1 MPKAMRIHETGAP
14 EVMKWENVELAPLKA
29 GEVRLRQRAAG
40 LNHAD
45 INLRRGGFYLYAPP
59 KLPTILGN
67 EAAGVVEALGPDVT
81 RVKVGDRVAY
91 VSPSGMYGDEAP
103 GGYAEARNIPADRLV
118 VLPDGVSE
126 RQAAALMA
134 KGLTASAILHRL
146 YRIQPGDPVLIHAA
160 AGGMGTILT
169 QWAKHLGAT
178 VIGTVGSADKAKI
191 AEANGC
197 DRTILYR
204 EVDFVA
210 AVRKIVPD
218 GVAAVFDGVGKD
230 TFMPSLDCMRPYATI
245 VSFGNASGP
254 APPLDIRILS
264 QKGTLIVTRPGLT
277 NYIADRGN
285 YERAAAELF
294 DLVTRG
300 VIRFD
305 PANAYALKDAVQ
317 AHRDLESRKTVGSV
331 VLIP

>member
-1 MPKAMRIHETGAP
+1 MTKAMRIHANGPP
-14 EVMKWENVELAPLKA
+14 EVLTWEDVELPPPGP
-29 GEVRLRQRAAG
+29 GEVRLRHRAAG

-59 KLPTILGN
+59 TLPTILGN
-67 EAAGVVEALGPDVT
+67 EAAGVVETLGPDVT

-91 VSPSGMYGDEAP
+91 VSPSGMYGTEAP
-103 GGYAEARNIPADRLV
+103 GGYAEARNIPADRLI
-118 VLPDGVSE
+118 VLPDGISE

-146 YRIQPGDPVLIHAA
+146 YKIQPGDTVLIHAA

-169 QWAKHLGAT
+169 QWAKHLGAI
-178 VIGTVGSADKAKI
+178 VIGTVGGTEKIEAAK
-191 AEANGC
+191 ANGC
-197 DRTILYR
+197 DHVVLYR
-204 EVDFVA
+204 QTDFVV
-210 AVRKIVPD
+210 AVRKIISE

-245 VSFGNASGP
+245 VNFGNASGP
-254 APPLDIRILS
+254 PPPLDIRVLS

-277 NYIADRGN
+277 NYIADRAN

-294 DLVTRG
+294 DLVKRD
-300 VIRFD
+300 VIRLD

-317 AHRDLESRKTVGSV
+317 AHRDLEGRKTTGSV

>member
-1 MPKAMRIHETGAP
+1 MTKALRIHENGP
-14 EVMKWENVELAPLKA
+14 PDVLRWEEIELAPPGP
-29 GEVRLRQRAAG
+29 GEVRLRHRATG

-59 KLPTILGN
+59 TLPTILGN
-67 EAAGVVEALGPDVT
+67 EAAGVVEALGPGVT
-81 RVKVGDRVAY
+81 QVKIGDRVAY
-91 VSPSGMYGDEAP
+91 VSPSGMYGTEAP
-103 GGYAEARNIPADRLV
+103 GGYAEARNIPADRLI
-118 VLPDGVSE
+118 VLPDGISE

-146 YRIQPGDPVLIHAA
+146 YKIQRGDTVLVHAA

-169 QWAKHLGAT
+169 QWAKYLGAT
-178 VIGTVGSADKAKI
+178 VIGTVGSAEKAMT
-191 AEANGC
+191 ATANGC
-197 DRTILYR
+197 DHTILYR
-204 EVDFVA
+204 ETDFVA
-210 AVRKIVPD
+210 AVRDIVPE

-245 VSFGNASGP
+245 VNFGNASGP
-254 APPLDIRILS
+254 PPPLDIRVLS

-277 NYIADRGN
+277 NYIADRAN

-294 DLVTRG
+294 DLVKSG
-300 VIRFD
+300 VIRLD

-317 AHRDLESRKTVGSV
+317 AHRDLEGRKTTGSV

>member
-1 MPKAMRIHETGAP
+1 MPKAMRVHENGPP
-14 EVMKWENVELAPLKA
+14 EVMKWEEIEFPPPHA
-29 GEVRLRQRAAG
+29 GEVRLRHRAVG

-45 INLRRGGFYLYAPP
+45 INLRRGGFYLYRPP

-67 EAAGVVEALGPDVT
+67 EAAGVVEALGPGVT
-81 RVKVGDRVAY
+81 QVKVGDRVVY

-103 GGYAEARNIPADRLV
+103 GGYAEARNIPADRLI
-118 VLPDGVSE
+118 VLPDHISE

-169 QWAKHLGAT
+169 QWAKHLGAM
-178 VIGTVGSADKAKI
+178 VIGTVGSAEKADI
-191 AEANGC
+191 ATANGC
-197 DRTILYR
+197 DHVILYR
-204 EVDFVA
+204 ETDFVA
-210 AVRKIVPD
+210 AVRTIIPA

-254 APPLDIRILS
+254 VPPLDIRVLS

-277 NYIADRGN
+277 NYIADRAN

-294 DLVTRG
+294 DLVKRG
-300 VIRFD
+300 VIRLN

>member
-1 MPKAMRIHETGAP
+1 MTKAIRIHKNGPP
-14 EVMKWENVELAPLKA
+14 EVMKWEEIELPPPGP
-29 GEVRLRQRAAG
+29 GEVRLRHRAVG

-59 KLPTILGN
+59 TLPTILGN
-67 EAAGVVEALGPDVT
+67 EAAGIVEAVGAGVT
-81 RVKVGDRVAY
+81 DVKVGDRVAY
-91 VSPSGMYGDEAP
+91 VSPSGMYGVEAP
-103 GGYAEARNIPADRLV
+103 GGYAEARNIPANRLIA
-118 VLPDGVSE
+118 LPDGITE

-146 YRIQPGDPVLIHAA
+146 YRIQPGDTILIHAA
-160 AGGMGTILT
+160 AGGMGTVLT

-178 VIGTVGSADKAKI
+178 VIGTVGSAKKAGV
-191 AEANGC
+191 ARANGC
-197 DRTILYR
+197 DHTILYR
-204 EVDFVA
+204 ETDFAA
-210 AVRKIVPD
+210 AVRRIVPD

-245 VSFGNASGP
+245 VNFGNASGP
-254 APPLDIRILS
+254 APPLDIRVLS
-264 QKGTLIVTRPGLT
+264 QKGSLIVARPGLT
-277 NYIADRGN
+277 SYIVDRAN

-294 DLVTRG
+294 DLVKRG
-300 VIRFD
+300 IIRLD

-317 AHRDLESRKTVGSV
+317 AHRDLESRRTTGSV

>member
-1 MPKAMRIHETGAP
+1 MTKAMRIHENGPP
-14 EVMKWENVELAPLKA
+14 EVLRWEDIELPPPGP
-29 GEVRLRQRAAG
+29 GEVRLHHRAAG

-59 KLPTILGN
+59 TLPTILGN
-67 EAAGVVEALGPDVT
+67 EAAGVVEALGAGVT
-81 RVKVGDRVAY
+81 QVKVGDRVAY
-91 VSPSGMYGDEAP
+91 VSPSGMYGTEAP
-103 GGYAEARNIPADRLV
+103 GGYAEARNIPADRLI
-118 VLPDGVSE
+118 VLPDDVSE

-134 KGLTASAILHRL
+134 KGLTASVILHRL
-146 YRIQPGDPVLIHAA
+146 YKIQPGDTVLIHAA

-178 VIGTVGSADKAKI
+178 VIGTVGSADKDKI
-191 AEANGC
+191 ARANGC
-197 DRTILYR
+197 DHIVHYR
-204 EVDFVA
+204 ETDFVA
-210 AVRKIVPD
+210 AVRRIVPD

-245 VSFGNASGP
+245 VNFGNASGP
-254 APPLDIRILS
+254 APPLDIRVLS

-277 NYIADRGN
+277 NYIADRAN
-285 YERAAAELF
+285 YTRAAAELF
-294 DLVTRG
+294 DLVGRG
-300 VIRFD
+300 VIRLD

-317 AHRDLESRKTVGSV
+317 AHRDLEARKTTGSV

>member
-1 MPKAMRIHETGAP
+1 MPKAMRIYETGPP
-14 EVMKWENVELAPLKA
+14 EVLKWEEIDLPAPGA
-29 GEVRLRQRAAG
+29 GEVRLAQRAAG
-40 LNHAD
+40 LNYAD
-45 INLRRGGFYLYAPP
+45 INLRRGGFYLYRPP
-59 KLPTILGN
+59 ALPTILGN
-67 EAAGVVEALGPDVT
+67 EAAGVVEALGPGVS
-81 RVKVGDRVAY
+81 RVKVGNRVAY

-146 YRIQPGDPVLIHAA
+146 CRIQSGDVVLVHAA

-169 QWAKHLGAT
+169 QWVKYLGAE
-178 VIGTVGSADKAKI
+178 VIGTVGNAEKAKI
-191 AEANGC
+191 ARANGC
-197 DRTILYR
+197 DHTILYR
-204 EVDFVA
+204 ETDFVA
-210 AVRKIVPD
+210 AAREIVPE

-230 TFMPSLDCMRPYATI
+230 TFMASLDCMRPYATL

-254 APPLDIRILS
+254 APPLDIRMLS
-264 QKGTLIVTRPGLT
+264 QKGSLIVTRPGLT
-277 NYIADRGN
+277 NYLADRAN

-294 DLVTRG
+294 DLVKQG

-317 AHRDLESRKTVGSV
+317 AHRDLESRKTTGSV
-331 VLIP
+331 VLLP

>member
-14 EVMKWENVELAPLKA
+14 EVMKWEDIELPPPGP
-29 GEVRLRQRAAG
+29 GEVRLRHRAAG
-40 LNHAD
+40 LNYAD
-45 INLRRGGFYLYAPP
+45 INLRRGGFYLYSPP
-59 KLPTILGN
+59 SLPTILGN
-67 EAAGVVEALGPDVT
+67 EAAGVVEALGPGVT
-81 RVKVGDRVAY
+81 QVKVGDRVAY

-118 VLPDGVSE
+118 LLPDGVSE

-146 YRIQPGDPVLIHAA
+146 YRIQSGDKVLIHAA

-178 VIGTVGSADKAKI
+178 VIGTVGSTEKESQARAS
-191 AEANGC
+191 GC
-197 DRTILYR
+197 DHPILYR
-204 EVDFVA
+204 ETDFVA
-210 AVRKIVPD
+210 AVRKIAPE

-230 TFMPSLDCMRPYATI
+230 TFMASLDCMRPYATI

-254 APPLDIRILS
+254 VPPLDIRVLS

-277 NYIADRGN
+277 NYIADRTN
-285 YERAAAELF
+285 YERAAGELF
-294 DLVTRG
+294 DLVERG
-300 VIRFD
+300 IIRFD
-305 PANAYALKDAVQ
+305 PANSYALKDAVQ

-331 VLIP
+331 VLIL

>member
-14 EVMKWENVELAPLKA
+14 EVMKWEDIELPPPQA
-29 GEVRLRQRAAG
+29 GEVRLRHRAVG

-45 INLRRGGFYLYAPP
+45 INLRRGGFYLYRPP

-67 EAAGVVEALGPDVT
+67 EAAGVVEALGPGVT
-81 RVKVGDRVAY
+81 QVKVGDRVVY

-103 GGYAEARNIPADRLV
+103 GGYAEARNIPADRLI
-118 VLPDGVSE
+118 VLPDYISE

-169 QWAKHLGAT
+169 QWAKHLGAM
-178 VIGTVGSADKAKI
+178 VIGTVGSAEKAGI
-191 AEANGC
+191 ATANGC
-197 DRTILYR
+197 DHVILYR
-204 EVDFVA
+204 ETDFVA
-210 AVRKIVPD
+210 AVRMIVPA

-254 APPLDIRILS
+254 VPPLDIRVLS
-264 QKGTLIVTRPGLT
+264 QKGTLIATRPGLT
-277 NYIADRGN
+277 NYIADRAN

-294 DLVTRG
+294 DLVKRG
-300 VIRFD
+300 VIRLD